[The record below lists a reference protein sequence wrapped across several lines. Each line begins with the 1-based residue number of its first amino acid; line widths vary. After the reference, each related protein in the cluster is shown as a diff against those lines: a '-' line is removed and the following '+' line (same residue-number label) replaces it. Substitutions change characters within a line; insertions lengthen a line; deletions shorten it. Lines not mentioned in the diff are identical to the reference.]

1 MQSFCYSIHGWMLN
15 LEDKVKHTKILAS
28 FLKSKRQISGLS
40 QKEVSD
46 RLGYSTAQFISNWE
60 RGVSSPPMNILKKL
74 AEIYKVSLEE
84 FYDVL
89 LQATIEEAK
98 VDLHKK
104 VFGSQTK
111 KQIS

>member
-1 MQSFCYSIHGWMLN
+1 M
-15 LEDKVKHTKILAS
+15 KHTKILAT
-28 FLKSKRQISGLS
+28 FLKNKRKLSGMS
-40 QKEVSD
+40 QKDVSN
-46 RLGYSTAQFISNWE
+46 RLGYTTAQFISNWE

-74 AEIYKVSLEE
+74 AEIYQVGLEE

-104 VFGSQTK
+104 VFGTVDK
-111 KQIS
+111 KVSNHKN

>member
-1 MQSFCYSIHGWMLN
+1 MLI
-15 LEDKVKHTKILAS
+15 LEGKVKHTKILAT
-28 FLKSKRQISGLS
+28 FLKNKRKLSGMS
-40 QKEVSD
+40 QKDVSN
-46 RLGYSTAQFISNWE
+46 RLGYTTAQFISNWE

-74 AEIYKVSLEE
+74 AEIYQVGLEE

-104 VFGSQTK
+104 VFGTVDK
-111 KQIS
+111 KVSNHKN

>member
-1 MQSFCYSIHGWMLN
+1 M
-15 LEDKVKHTKILAS
+15 KHTKILAT
-28 FLKSKRQISGLS
+28 FLKNKRQLSGMS
-40 QKEVSD
+40 QKDVSN

-74 AEIYKVSLEE
+74 AEIYQVSLEE

-104 VFGSQTK
+104 VFGPEK
-111 KQIS
+111 KVSHSK